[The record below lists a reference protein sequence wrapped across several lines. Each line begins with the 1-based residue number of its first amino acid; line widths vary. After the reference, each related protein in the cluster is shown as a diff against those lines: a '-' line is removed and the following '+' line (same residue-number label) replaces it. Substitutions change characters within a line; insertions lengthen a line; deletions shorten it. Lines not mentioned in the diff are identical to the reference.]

1 MEPTKQDAEAM
12 LNQAGGIQR
21 AVRTRTPKEHV
32 PFFAWGLSMAL
43 LWPLRDLGDDS
54 VVAGIGQ
61 WIVMGGAVALLVT
74 YWRQFRQVRV
84 RPRTPIWLAL
94 ALGAWVVAVT
104 TFLPRL
110 LDGTIDFAYT
120 LTGLVTAAPLLVWA
134 EQLRRT
140 A

>member
-1 MEPTKQDAEAM
+1 M
-12 LNQAGGIQR
+12 LNEAGGIQL

-32 PFFAWGLSMAL
+32 PYFAYGLLSAL

-61 WIVMGGAVALLVT
+61 WIVMGGAAAVLIT
-74 YWRQFRQVRV
+74 YARQFRQVRV
-84 RPRTPIWLAL
+84 SPRTPIWLAL
-94 ALGAWVVAVT
+94 AFGAWAVPVT

-120 LTGLVTAAPLLVWA
+120 LTGVVAAAPILVWA
-134 EQLRRT
+134 EHLRRT